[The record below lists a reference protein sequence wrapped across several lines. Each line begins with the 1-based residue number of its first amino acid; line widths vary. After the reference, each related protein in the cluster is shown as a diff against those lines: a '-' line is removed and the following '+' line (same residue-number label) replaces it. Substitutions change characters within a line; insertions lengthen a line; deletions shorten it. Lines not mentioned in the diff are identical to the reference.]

1 MKRCPKCGAD
11 SFFVTVH
18 VSQDWCVDGD
28 GGFLE
33 CANDCIEITHKP
45 NDDDIWEC
53 ATCGYNGAG
62 SIFNVKEE

>member
-18 VSQDWCVDGD
+18 VAQDWCVDGD
-28 GGFLE
+28 GEFLE

-45 NDDDIWEC
+45 DDDDIW
-53 ATCGYNGAG
+53 
-62 SIFNVKEE
+62 